1 MVVDKSY
8 PQRKCIQRRELDKDV
23 QLARNTSTLRSNS
36 PNLEKNINLYGTPP
50 EKPKGQQ
57 IPLQASQQTNSKKK
71 TVRLSSPRNIQRIR
85 IRKVQ
90 RIFGYA
96 NIKNNLSRVPNLN
109 IESST
114 DFLEICIRLSSTNP
128 ENDRYVHPP
137 SNAEAPRPLFHG
149 QHDTTTVQIHTN
161 LQH

>member
-1 MVVDKSY
+1 MHTAKGTRYGCATGKKHEHPSLELSQ
-8 PQRKCIQRRELDKDV
+8 PRKEHPI
-23 QLARNTSTLRSNS
+23 STEYSLN
-36 PNLEKNINLYGTPP
+36 PPPKN
-50 EKPKGQQ
+50 PKGNRY
-57 IPLQASQQTNSKKK
+57 PSKPRNKLKKKKKEKEK

-90 RIFGYA
+90 RIFSYD
-96 NIKNNLSRVPNLN
+96 NIKNNLSRISNLN

-114 DFLEICIRLSSTNP
+114 DFLEICVRLSSTNP

-137 SNAEAPRPLFHG
+137 SNAEAPHPLFHG